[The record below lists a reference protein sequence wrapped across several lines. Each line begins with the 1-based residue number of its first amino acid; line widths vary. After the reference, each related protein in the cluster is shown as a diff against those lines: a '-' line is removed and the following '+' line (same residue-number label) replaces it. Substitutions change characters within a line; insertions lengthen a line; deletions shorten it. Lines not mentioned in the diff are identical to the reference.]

1 MLRVSLLAHALQ
13 HLAILLLTW
22 RLAISLVITD
32 WTGTS
37 QGPTVR
43 LEVTSCQEQQTMS
56 LVYQP
61 ATSHH
66 AVLIQNTSP
75 QSSPRS
81 TLQTALQM
89 TDNCC
94 YSPAAHCIVV
104 VYCMD
109 VLLLSLLITLVSV
122 KDLPAWFVSLLVC

>member
-37 QGPTVR
+37 QGATVR
-43 LEVTSCQEQQTMS
+43 LEVTSWQEQQTMS
-56 LVYQP
+56 LVYRP

-66 AVLIQNTSP
+66 AVLIQNTF
-75 QSSPRS
+75 PRS
-81 TLQTALQM
+81 TLKTALQM
-89 TDNCC
+89 TDKCC
-94 YSPAAHCIVV
+94 YSLAAHSIVV
-104 VYCMD
+104 VYCLD
-109 VLLLSLLITLVSV
+109 VHLLSLLITLIPV
-122 KDLPAWFVSLLVC
+122 KDLPG